1 MTHQETLVALD
12 AMLRCAAAAALG
24 GVALFTITQLVHGA
38 FWLWDAF
45 DYEGEEWDTE
55 EPARRP
61 QPEDT
66 AP

>member
-24 GVALFTITQLVHGA
+24 GVALFTITQLVQGA

-45 DYEGEEWDTE
+45 EGEEWSAD
-55 EPARRP
+55 EPARRS
-61 QPEDT
+61 QPEDP